1 MDMDL
6 KRGLVKKLD
15 DVAPEYGLVELS
27 YPSFM
32 RCYGYHS
39 QPLSAADAVES
50 VNALLDFA
58 GGSRLEIEL
67 EGHRNGGEWFG
78 GGKQWEA
85 SGYEKDVLPV
95 IKPNG
100 AGTNAANRDQ
110 GEGDENTDEKGGV
123 DSWKKNFWS
132 AYDALTE
139 YVTTLTDYHFE
150 PRRLFDL
157 VLQHQVTPRSH
168 STCNGSSQSHHS
180 PRNIDYRQ
188 AGHSDNAE
196 SSCRGFDAR
205 A

>member
-6 KRGLVKKLD
+6 KRALIKKLD

-50 VNALLDFA
+50 INALLDFA
-58 GGSRLEIEL
+58 GGTRVEIEL

-85 SGYEKDVLPV
+85 SGYEKDVLPAV
-95 IKPNG
+95 KPNG
-100 AGTNAANRDQ
+100 ASTSQGPNAVNDQ
-110 GEGDENTDEKGGV
+110 GDTEERPEASNLV
-123 DSWKKNFWS
+123 DWWKKNFWS

-139 YVTTLTDYHFE
+139 
-150 PRRLFDL
+150 
-157 VLQHQVTPRSH
+157 
-168 STCNGSSQSHHS
+168 
-180 PRNIDYRQ
+180 
-188 AGHSDNAE
+188 
-196 SSCRGFDAR
+196 
-205 A
+205 